1 LKAAVPELRIEIF
14 DGSLSLEERTAM
26 VSRARNGDIDCMI
39 VQIMA
44 GGVGLNLQ
52 MFQRVYI
59 TTPDWNPS
67 NEIQAIARCHR
78 IGQTSDVEVVKL
90 VIKGES
96 DNPSIDERIIFVQ
109 QSKRNLMAD
118 HLKDETLRFNES
130 IRGSSSLNLSMRD
143 IAYLLK

>member
-1 LKAAVPELRIEIF
+1 
-14 DGSLSLEERTAM
+14 
-26 VSRARNGDIDCMI
+26 MI

-90 VIKGES
+90 IIKGEC
-96 DNPSIDERIIFVQ
+96 DNPTIDERIIFVQ
-109 QSKRNLMAD
+109 QNKRNLMAE

-130 IRGSSSLNLSMRD
+130 IRESSSLNLSMRD